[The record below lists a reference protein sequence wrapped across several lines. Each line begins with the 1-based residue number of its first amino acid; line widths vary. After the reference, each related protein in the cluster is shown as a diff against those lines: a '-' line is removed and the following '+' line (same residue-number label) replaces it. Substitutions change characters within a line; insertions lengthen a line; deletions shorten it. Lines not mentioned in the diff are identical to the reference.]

1 MNYSYYY
8 NIVPGKGQVRNN
20 LVYTSLISED
30 EKTFVQWYYNDTDY
44 HKGMNEVV
52 DSALM
57 DSKWNREIQFLH
69 LMGTHYPNL
78 VPQYDIDILNRKI
91 YLAVD
96 GPDFWQS
103 ANCTIENYNNVLP
116 DWQEQMLDIIQA
128 HKDLGIWKYSMH
140 PSSYFVVDGK
150 LKSINYFFA
159 YKDDEPM
166 ITIEEHRSH
175 ISQGRQQEL
184 ESKLNA
190 LGLDWTTPTP
200 FKDLQILCFESFR
213 KNYPDE
219 FIERAKAIFN

>member
-1 MNYSYYY
+1 
-8 NIVPGKGQVRNN
+8 
-20 LVYTSLISED
+20 
-30 EKTFVQWYYNDTDY
+30 
-44 HKGMNEVV
+44 MNEVV

-57 DSKWNREIQFLH
+57 NSKWNREIQFLH
-69 LMGTHYPNL
+69 LMGTHYPDF

-91 YLAVD
+91 YLTVD